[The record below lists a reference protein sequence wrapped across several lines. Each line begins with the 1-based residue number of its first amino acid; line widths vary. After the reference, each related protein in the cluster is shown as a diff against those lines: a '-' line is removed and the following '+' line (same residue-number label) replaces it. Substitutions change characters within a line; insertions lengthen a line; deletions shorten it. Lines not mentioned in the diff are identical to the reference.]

1 MKKFITAHLF
11 SLNSLLLSLIILI
24 AAFFRLYRIE
34 DYLTFLGDEGRDML
48 AALHILQGDL
58 TFIGPRASAG
68 DFFLGPI
75 YYYMIT
81 PFLFIANYNPVGP
94 AIMVALIGIATV
106 FLVYFVSSR
115 FFGKWS
121 GLAAASLYAVSPL
134 VIQYSRSSWNPN
146 PMPFFA
152 LLSLYILYLGIKENS
167 WKKLIAVGFL
177 LGVAMQLH
185 YLATFLAVIIGVYV
199 LIGNVLLKNT
209 SIKKIKII
217 VLQYLEILAGF
228 LLGFLPFI
236 AFEIK
241 NGFPNTQTIIGF
253 IFKNTVEDSYQGSHA
268 KFIEIVS
275 DTAFRVT
282 GRLLVAFPQTNKLIN
297 YSEQDIYIWSIAII
311 ILSLMLVIALIKVKD
326 KLALALLATWL
337 VLGVI
342 LFGLYKKQIYD
353 YYFGFLFPLPFLLFA
368 NLTHTLSNISKNN
381 NIKLFGTATACVLF
395 TGLMAVCL
403 VNYPFKEPA
412 NMQKDQMKTV
422 AEFVL
427 EKTNNEPYNF
437 ALISSGNTDHAYRYF
452 FELEGNAPTTII
464 NNSDDPERESVTN
477 QLFVVCEQDCSP
489 LGHGLWEI
497 AGFGRAEIDG
507 EWEIINAKVYRLVP
521 YKGEE

>member
-1 MKKFITAHLF
+1 MKKFISVHLF
-11 SLNSLLLSLIILI
+11 SLNSLLLSIILLL

-48 AALHILQGDL
+48 VALHILQGDL

-81 PFLFIANYNPVGP
+81 PFLFLANYNPVGP

-121 GLAAASLYAVSPL
+121 ALGAAALYAVSPL

-146 PMPFFA
+146 PMPFFSLLA
-152 LLSLYILYLGIKENS
+152 LYFLYLGIKESS
-167 WKKLIAVGFL
+167 WKKLILVGFL
-177 LGVAMQLH
+177 LGIAMQLH
-185 YLATFLAVIIGVYV
+185 YLATFLAVIIATYV
-199 LIGNVLLKNT
+199 IVGNLLIKNT
-209 SIKKIKII
+209 PGKKVKNII
-217 VLQYLEILAGF
+217 FQYLEILLGF
-228 LLGFLPFI
+228 IIGFLPFI

-241 NGFPNTQTIIGF
+241 NGFPNTQTILKF
-253 IFKNTVEDSYQGSHA
+253 VFQNTVEDSYQGSHA
-268 KFIEIVS
+268 KFIEIVT

-282 GRLLVAFPQTNKLIN
+282 GRLLLAFPQANKLSN

-311 ILSLMLVIALIKVKD
+311 ILAAALVISLIRVKD
-326 KLALALLATWL
+326 KLALSLLLIWTI
-337 VLGVI
+337 LGIV
-342 LFGLYKKQIYD
+342 LFGFYKKEIYD

-368 NLTHTLSNISKNN
+368 NLTHTLSNITKNKN
-381 NIKLFGTATACVLF
+381 TKLIGVIFSCIIF
-395 TGLMAVCL
+395 TCLMRISL
-403 VNYPFKEPA
+403 TNYPFKEPP
-412 NMQKDQMKTV
+412 NKQKDQMKTV
-422 AEFVL
+422 AEFVMT
-427 EKTNNEPYNF
+427 KTNGEPYNF

-452 FELEGNAPTTII
+452 FELEGKAPVTII
-464 NNSDDPERESVTN
+464 NPNDDPERRSVTN
-477 QLFVVCEQDCSP
+477 QLFVVCEQECSP

-497 AGFGRAEIDG
+497 AGFGRAQIDS
-507 EWEIINAKVYRLVP
+507 EWKVINAKVYRLVP
-521 YKGEE
+521 YTGEE

>member
-1 MKKFITAHLF
+1 MKKFIAAHFF
-11 SLNSLLLSLIILI
+11 SLNSLLLALILSL

-81 PFLFIANYNPVGP
+81 PFLFLANYNPVGP

-121 GLAAASLYAVSPL
+121 GLGAAALYAVSPL

-152 LLSLYILYLGIKENS
+152 LLSLYLLYLGINENS
-167 WKKLIAVGFL
+167 WKKLIFVGFL

-199 LIGNVLLKNT
+199 IVGNLLVRNT
-209 SIKKIKII
+209 ALKKLKII

-236 AFEIK
+236 AFEVK
-241 NGFPNTQTIIGF
+241 NGFPNTQTIFGF

-268 KFIEIVS
+268 KFVEIVW
-275 DTAFRVT
+275 DTAFRTT
-282 GRLLVAFPQTNKLIN
+282 GRLLVAFPEVSKLSS
-297 YSEQDIYIWSIAII
+297 YTDKDIYIWTIAII
-311 ILSLMLVIALIKVKD
+311 VLAASLVVALIKVKD

-337 VLGVI
+337 ILGII

-368 NLTHTLSNISKNN
+368 NLTHVLSDISKNK
-381 NIKLFGTATACVLF
+381 NIKYVGTALACVLF
-395 TGLMAVCL
+395 AGFMTICL
-403 VNYPFKEPA
+403 VNYPFKTPP

-422 AEFVL
+422 AEFVMK
-427 EKTNNEPYNF
+427 KTNGQPYNF

-452 FELEGNAPTTII
+452 FELEGNAPTTIL
-464 NNSDDPERESVTN
+464 NSTNDPQRESVTT

-497 AGFGRAEIDG
+497 AGFGRAQIDD
-507 EWEIINAKVYRLVP
+507 EWKVINAKVYRLVP
-521 YKGEE
+521 YEGEE